1 MTSAWLG
8 VVVAGIVGAV
18 LGACGTIVAA
28 YRWLERFG

>member
-1 MTSAWLG
+1 
-8 VVVAGIVGAV
+8 VAGIVGAV